1 MLGQNLI
8 IAEGEIIE
16 SLPNTLFRVK
26 IDENAQEEIKGKTV
40 LCKLSGKMRMYRIS
54 VMTGDRIKVEVSPY
68 DLGKGRITYRNK

>member
-26 IDENAQEEIKGKTV
+26 IDENAPEEIKGKTI
-40 LCKLSGKMRMYRIS
+40 LCKLSGKMRMNRIRL
-54 VMTGDRIKVEVSPY
+54 TPGDDVQVEITPY
-68 DLGKGRITYRNK
+68 DLTRGRITYRL